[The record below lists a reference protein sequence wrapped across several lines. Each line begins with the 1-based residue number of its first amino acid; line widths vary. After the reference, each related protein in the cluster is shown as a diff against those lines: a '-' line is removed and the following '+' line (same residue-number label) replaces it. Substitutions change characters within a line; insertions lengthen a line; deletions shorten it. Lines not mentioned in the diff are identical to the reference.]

1 MTNNNSNNDKDKAAW
16 DPELNMLPEDDENQ
30 NVQAE
35 TTLSD
40 EAEPQ
45 VVTIPK
51 RLGSEGQDSI
61 IEEIQELLKKHELVE
76 NVLAQQEGAS
86 ERAELV
92 KTVLTRK
99 HEAEIG
105 DLINHLHPADIAFIL
120 ESLPSDERIKVW
132 NAAHAE
138 HDGDILLEV
147 DDWVR
152 EELIAEM
159 DQEDLIAATED
170 LDADEL
176 ADLVPDL
183 PPEVVV
189 ELQKTMTDE
198 EREQLR
204 SALGYAEGTVG
215 AIMDFE
221 IVRVREDVTLEVVL
235 RYLRMLGEL
244 PEHTDQLFV
253 VDREN
258 KLKGVLSLSTLLV
271 NDADKSVT
279 DVMETDYL
287 ALKADSKDAKAAS
300 AFERY
305 DLASA
310 PVIDEQEVLIGRV
323 TITDI
328 VDVIREDSNEQA
340 LSQAGL
346 QEEDIFVPIRRAIP
360 NRAPWLLINLITA
373 SIASIVASR
382 FEGTV
387 SHIVILAFL
396 MSIVAGIGGN
406 SGNQT
411 MTMVIRALAVG
422 RVNQKNAAALF
433 RREIIVTSCV
443 GLGGSLIAGTF
454 AWIFSGSIKIAMVMA
469 VAMVLNMLLGAAL
482 GVLIPLIRDR
492 FNKDPALGSSVLLTF
507 ATDSLGFFIFLGL
520 ATLFLM

>member
-1 MTNNNSNNDKDKAAW
+1 MLNNNSNNDNKTTKQEQLDLDIENENVAT
-16 DPELNMLPEDDENQ
+16 DGTDSLDD
-30 NVQAE
+30 
-35 TTLSD
+35 
-40 EAEPQ
+40 PQ

-51 RLGSEGQDSI
+51 RLDHENQDSI
-61 IEEIQELLKKHELVE
+61 IEEIKTLLKKQSLVE
-76 NVLAQQEGAS
+76 NVLAQQDGKS
-86 ERAELV
+86 DRAELV
-92 KTVLTRK
+92 QTVLDRK
-99 HEAEIG
+99 HTAELG
-105 DLINHLHPADIAFIL
+105 ELINHLHPADIAFIL
-120 ESLPSDERIKVW
+120 ESLPSEARIKVW

-147 DDWVR
+147 EDWIR

-159 DQEDLIAATED
+159 DQDDIIAATED

-189 ELQKTMTDE
+189 ELQKTLTDE

-204 SALGYAEGTVG
+204 SALGYPEGTVG

-221 IVRVREDVTLEVVL
+221 IVRVRHDVTLEVVL

-253 VDREN
+253 VNRKN
-258 KLKGVLSLSTLLV
+258 RLKGVLPLATLLV
-271 NDADKSVT
+271 HEPEKSVK
-279 DVMETDYL
+279 DVMLTDYL
-287 ALKADSKDAKAAS
+287 ALKADAKDSKAAS

-310 PVIDEQEVLIGRV
+310 PVIDEHKTLIGRV

-340 LSQAGL
+340 LAQAGL
-346 QEEDIFVPIRRAIP
+346 QEEDIFVPVRRAIP
-360 NRAPWLLINLITA
+360 NRAPWLLVNLMTA
-373 SIASIVASR
+373 SIASLVASR
-382 FEGTV
+382 FEDTV
-387 SHIVILAFL
+387 SQVVILAFL
-396 MSIVAGIGGN
+396 MSSVAGIGGN
-406 SGNQT
+406 SGKQT

-422 RVNQKNAAALF
+422 RVNSKNARTLL
-433 RREIIVTSCV
+433 RREIFVTLCV

-454 AWIFSGSIKIAMVMA
+454 AWLFSGSIKIALVMA
-469 VAMVLNMLLGAAL
+469 TAMVLNMLVGATL
-482 GVLIPLIRDR
+482 GVLIPLIRDH

-507 ATDSLGFFIFLGL
+507 VTDSLGFFIFLGL
-520 ATLFLM
+520 ATIFLI